1 MVNVKEATVHICN
14 ILKVLNSSPH
24 FPPICHHW
32 SGSTDV
38 ATNRSAPLEQKLR
51 LGEVWLC
58 FPGTKEHDLVNHF
71 ARLKS
76 NLFPNFPCVVFQRAT
91 TDHSCEV
98 TMIPVWLHHS
108 ITGEKE
114 IQRVR
119 CLAGAPISTLE
130 ANPFLKS
137 GPLAH
142 FPSFQAEA
150 PPFNT
155 STTLSGLRFLHC
167 MYPHLTH
174 HMFCLFIPVY

>member
-1 MVNVKEATVHICN
+1 MVNVKEATVQVCN

-32 SGSTDV
+32 RGGTTEASNG
-38 ATNRSAPLEQKLR
+38 SAPLEQKLP
-51 LGEVWLC
+51 LGEVWFC
-58 FPGTKEHDLVNHF
+58 FLGTKEHDLVNHF

-76 NLFPNFPCVVFQRAT
+76 NLFLNFPCVAYQSAT
-91 TDHSCEV
+91 TDSSCEV

-108 ITGEKE
+108 ITGQKE
-114 IQRVR
+114 IQGVR

-130 ANPFLKS
+130 TNPFLKS

-142 FPSFQAEA
+142 CSPFQAEA

-155 STTLSGLRFLHC
+155 STPLSGLRFLHC